1 MQTYAW
7 IIKQMVSPFLHTH
20 WTEFVNAT
28 STHNWVGTPQLYF
41 LKECVF
47 SNYLCLIQST
57 RKDEMNPWNLKKED
71 TPLLL
76 RWELSSE
83 GWNAICNTFWQAV
96 NQDIVPWCLVWFLFL
111 QDISAYFGED
121 ILLILMDSPL
131 FFLCKL
137 GKWCPLDWVLWARHS
152 RRQVNSC
159 ILHCMCI
166 CRTKPLFFHS
176 CVFLISSL
184 SVKGKWWTSQE
195 GIG

>member
-57 RKDEMNPWNLKKED
+57 RKDERNPWNLKKED

-76 RWELSSE
+76 GWEYPVRDGMQFATHFDMQLTKILSHDAWFDFFFSRTSWHILE
-83 GWNAICNTFWQAV
+83 KTYFWYSWTVHFSFYA
-96 NQDIVPWCLVWFLFL
+96 NWGSD
-111 QDISAYFGED
+111 
-121 ILLILMDSPL
+121 
-131 FFLCKL
+131 
-137 GKWCPLDWVLWARHS
+137 VLWTEFCGQDTQGDKLTLAFCIACASAEPNHYFFIVVCFSFLLCLS
-152 RRQVNSC
+152 RVSGV
-159 ILHCMCI
+159 LH
-166 CRTKPLFFHS
+166 RR
-176 CVFLISSL
+176 V
-184 SVKGKWWTSQE
+184 
-195 GIG
+195 